1 MTLGEYAQE
10 FVDYLCKKLP
20 DINQATAMEI
30 AEFATMKA
38 NNYAYDMVKE
48 NNDRWFKSTERSN
61 ELYSKFMKGKSEYGS
76 NHT

>member
-20 DINQATAMEI
+20 DINTATAMEI

-38 NNYAYDMVKE
+38 CNYAYDEIKKYD
-48 NNDRWFKSTERSN
+48 DRWWRYTNRYEDY
-61 ELYSKFMKGKSEYGS
+61 LSKIIKKEKQDGR
-76 NHT
+76 N